1 LIALD
6 IANTQDWFVRVG
18 RYEIV
23 RELGRGGMARV
34 LLARQ
39 LDLERYA
46 ALKELGS
53 LHREDAEMAA
63 RFVRESRLAGA
74 LNHPSIVTVLDFFEH
89 DGTPYIAME
98 YVARGSL
105 RPWVGQLTLAQ
116 VGGVLESVLAGLAHA
131 HAGHVVHRDLKPENL
146 MVTDDGRV
154 KITDFGIAKA
164 MIDSGTV
171 AFRTATGAAIGTP
184 AYMAPEQAMGQ
195 GVGPWTDLYATGVI
209 AYELLS
215 GSVPFG
221 NREPIAILLAQVQ
234 EPPVPLAERAPD
246 VPAPIAAWVDRLLA
260 KAPEDRPPSAQAAWD
275 ELEEHLLECAGPRWR
290 RSARLVGEPG
300 EMRPDSRPITPARFP
315 SEGLKTPAPP
325 ASATPPSATTP
336 PASDPTTPPGPPT
349 GPTRPT
355 AAAPGPPTDPTTP
368 SAFTRSLPAR
378 RRRRRRVLAGA
389 GLAGVALV
397 AVVLA
402 ITLPGEDQSPPAPTA
417 STADGPVALGDGWMR
432 AVHVVSYDP
441 DGLAKPGFVD
451 AVRRAKADGATH
463 VILQPM
469 VVADSVESAELVDKP
484 DAPTNATL
492 EAGIRA
498 ADREG
503 VKAII
508 QPYLEVTDDY
518 PGAYAPSDTGD
529 FFDAWRERVA
539 AWADIAG
546 EHGAEAIVVG
556 TMFSQ
561 LDGPEHTDDWTAILN
576 DSRERC
582 GCLVTY
588 SAEDIEG
595 AERVQ
600 FWDAADA
607 IGVSPLAALTD
618 EPSTDVETLERA
630 WQPLKRRL
638 QELNAR
644 WGKEVVLTDLGYES
658 KADQSAAAVY
668 EAQGEPSEEAQA
680 ALYEA
685 AFRAFQ
691 GNDWFG
697 GIGWF
702 ELNGDG
708 EQPEADD
715 YSFAGKQAEEVLR
728 AWQTAS

>member
-1 LIALD
+1 
-6 IANTQDWFVRVG
+6 VRVG

-34 LLARQ
+34 HLARQ
-39 LDLERYA
+39 LDLDRYA

-98 YVARGSL
+98 YVPRGSL
-105 RPWVGQLTLAQ
+105 RPWVGQLTTAQ

-131 HAGHVVHRDLKPENL
+131 HAGNVVHRDLKPENL
-146 MVTDDGRV
+146 MVTDDGHV

-164 MIDSGTV
+164 LTDSAT
-171 AFRTATGAAIGTP
+171 FRTATGTTIGTP
-184 AYMAPEQAMGQ
+184 AYMAPEQAMGE
-195 GVGPWTDLYATGVI
+195 GVGPSTDLYATGAI
-209 AYELLS
+209 AYELFS
-215 GSVPFG
+215 GAVPFA
-221 NREPIAILLAQVQ
+221 NREPIAILLAHVQ
-234 EPPVPLAERAPD
+234 EPPVPLAERAPE

-300 EMRPDSRPITPARFP
+300 EARAQSQPITPAQFP

-325 ASATPPSATTP
+325 GPATPPEATT
-336 PASDPTTPPGPPT
+336 PT

-355 AAAPGPPTDPTTP
+355 AAAPGPPGDPGTP
-368 SAFTRSLPAR
+368 PTATRSLPAR
-378 RRRRRRVLAGA
+378 RRRGLVLAGA
-389 GLAGVALV
+389 GLAVVALV

-402 ITLPGEDQSPPAPTA
+402 ITLPGEDESPPATPA
-417 STADGPVALGDGWMR
+417 SSADGPLALGDGWMR

-441 DGLAKPGFVD
+441 EGFAKPGFVD
-451 AVRRAKADGATH
+451 AVRRAKAAGATH
-463 VILQPM
+463 VILHPM
-469 VVADSVESAELVDKP
+469 VVADSVESAELEDKP

-492 EAGIRA
+492 AVGIGA

-561 LDGPEHTDDWTAILN
+561 LDGPDHTDDWTAILN
-576 DSRERC
+576 DSRRRC
-582 GCLVTY
+582 GCQVTY
-588 SAEDIEG
+588 SAEDVEG
-595 AERVQ
+595 AERIQ
-600 FWDAADA
+600 FWDVADA

-618 EPSTDVETLERA
+618 EPSTDVEPLERA
-630 WQPLKRRL
+630 WRPLKRRL

-658 KADQSAAAVY
+658 KADQSSAAVY